1 MGMAHPIAEL
11 KKLSDAELIRQHD
24 EQAKHTVVGT
34 AYYVDEL
41 RYRQQAR
48 LTRVMLWL
56 TIVITVL
63 TGVVTIATLHNVL
76 RDDAPPTHATL
87 R

>member
-1 MGMAHPIAEL
+1 MGIAHPIAEL

-24 EQAKHTVVGT
+24 EEAEHTVVGT

-41 RYRQQAR
+41 RHRQQAR

-63 TGVVTIATLHNVL
+63 TGVVSIATLHNVL
-76 RDDAPPTHATL
+76 WDDAPQHTTP

>member
-1 MGMAHPIAEL
+1 MAYSIAEL

-34 AYYVDEL
+34 AYYMDEL

-48 LTRVMLWL
+48 LTCVMLWL

-63 TGVVTIATLHNVL
+63 TGIVTIATLQNV
-76 RDDAPPTHATL
+76 RGDDTPQTHTTL

>member
-1 MGMAHPIAEL
+1 MAHTIAEL

-24 EQAKHTVVGT
+24 EDAKHTMVGT
-34 AYYVDEL
+34 AYYMDEL

-63 TGVVTIATLHNVL
+63 TGIVTMATLHDVL
-76 RDDAPPTHATL
+76 WNDPPPTHATL
-87 R
+87 Q

>member
-1 MGMAHPIAEL
+1 MGMAHSIAEL

-24 EQAKHTVVGT
+24 EEATHTVVGT

-63 TGVVTIATLHNVL
+63 TGIVTIATLHNVFW
-76 RDDAPPTHATL
+76 DEAAPIHATL